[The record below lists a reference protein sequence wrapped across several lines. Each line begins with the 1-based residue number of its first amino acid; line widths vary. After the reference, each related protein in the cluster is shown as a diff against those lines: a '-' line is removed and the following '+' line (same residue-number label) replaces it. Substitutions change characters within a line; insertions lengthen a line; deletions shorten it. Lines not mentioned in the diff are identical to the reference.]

1 MSNLKLTQNTSS
13 SLPFSSSKKL
23 HTDDL
28 KNISLFI
35 PRVFNNI
42 EEDKIIDIFEKKMAY
57 GKINHIDFV
66 NVDSKNYKR
75 VFIHFDY
82 WFPTKNSLDIQQKL
96 LVNNE
101 ESVKVYY
108 DTLWY
113 WLVIVN
119 KSVSQKSNILITYE
133 DLCNMKQI
141 QTIIDDE
148 NIQPD
153 EDMLYGV
160 NEEYKEDAML
170 YGVNEEYKE
179 DAMLYG
185 VKEEYEEYEEY
196 NCDIENDYKKMDD
209 LIDNYFV
216 NDNEIEYVNRDYVDL
231 IENKNMNLT
240 MNYNI
245 LYNNYI
251 YSLNLNLFLQNTINF
266 NQNFYQNF
274 ILEQQEQEQEKEQEQ
289 EEEEEQEDA
298 MLYGVKE

>member
-1 MSNLKLTQNTSS
+1 MSNFNLTQNISS
-13 SLPFSSSKKL
+13 PLSSNKQL

-42 EEDKIIDIFEKKMAY
+42 GEDIIIDIFEKKMAY

-66 NVDSKNYKR
+66 NVDTKNYKR

-82 WFPTKNSLDIQQKL
+82 WFPTKNSIDIQQKL

-108 DTLWY
+108 DKLWY
-113 WLVIVN
+113 WLVVVN

-141 QTIIDDE
+141 QTIIDSE
-148 NIQPD
+148 NIQPND
-153 EDMLYGV
+153 DI
-160 NEEYKEDAML
+160 
-170 YGVNEEYKE
+170 
-179 DAMLYG
+179 LYG
-185 VKEEYEEYEEY
+185 VKEFEEFEEYEEHQEHEEYEEY
-196 NCDIENDYKKMDD
+196 QEYNSDIENDYKKMDD

-216 NDNEIEYVNRDYVDL
+216 NDNEIEYVNRDYVDV
-231 IENKNMNLT
+231 IENKNMILT

-245 LYNNYI
+245 LYHNYTH
-251 YSLNLNLFLQNTINF
+251 SFNLNLFLQNTINF

-274 ILEQQEQEQEKEQEQ
+274 TLENQEEQEEQGQEEQEQ
-289 EEEEEQEDA
+289 EEQEEHEE
-298 MLYGVKE
+298 

>member
-1 MSNLKLTQNTSS
+1 MSNFNLTQNTS
-13 SLPFSSSKKL
+13 LPFSSNNQL

-42 EEDKIIDIFEKKMAY
+42 GEDKIIDIFEKKMAY

-66 NVDSKNYKR
+66 NVDTKNYKR

-108 DTLWY
+108 DKLWY
-113 WLVIVN
+113 WLVVVN
-119 KSVSQKSNILITYE
+119 KTVSQKSNILITYE

-141 QTIIDDE
+141 QTIIDSE
-148 NIQPD
+148 NIQPND
-153 EDMLYGV
+153 DMLYEV
-160 NEEYKEDAML
+160 KEYDNL
-170 YGVNEEYKE
+170 FCEYDE
-179 DAMLYG
+179 CDECDEY
-185 VKEEYEEYEEY
+185 EEYEEYEEY
-196 NCDIENDYKKMDD
+196 NSDIENDYKKMDD

-216 NDNEIEYVNRDYVDL
+216 NDNEIEYVNRDYVDV
-231 IENKNMNLT
+231 IENKNMILT

-245 LYNNYI
+245 LYHNYI
-251 YSLNLNLFLQNTINF
+251 HSLNLNLFLQNTINF

-274 ILEQQEQEQEKEQEQ
+274 TLENQEEQEQGQQEQGQQEQ
-289 EEEEEQEDA
+289 GQQEHEE
-298 MLYGVKE
+298 